1 MYKYTYLYYVDLVG
15 TQFWIDVMSVFISS
29 GSIFTGIISPGK
41 NCILASFC
49 ARCISCGRTGD
60 VADTGGEIWTEGGGV
75 SSLHG
80 SADEVGDDG
89 SWSGVVTGLWTGLPC
104 SSTLLVDDDLSSET
118 FLFTIFVQS
127 VGRSSIP
134 IPCSVCP
141 MRYRTVSLPHSLPIL
156 QSFFSCTSYGLTW
169 WINFPFLVVDMV
181 YFPAVTLYASF
192 FVAWLKTVS
201 DVFRYSCFT

>member
-1 MYKYTYLYYVDLVG
+1 MHIYYTDLVG
-15 TQFWIDVMSVFISS
+15 TQFCNDVMSVFISS
-29 GSIFTGIISPGK
+29 GSIFTGIIK
-41 NCILASFC
+41 NWIPAPFC
-49 ARCISCGRTGD
+49 AKCGCTGD
-60 VADTGGEIWTEGGGV
+60 VDNTDGEIWEGGGV

-80 SADEVGDDG
+80 SAEEVGDDCG
-89 SWSGVVTGLWTGLPC
+89 RWSVLVTGLWAGLWAGLPC

-118 FLFTIFVQS
+118 FLLTIFVQS

-134 IPCSVCP
+134 MPWSVCP
-141 MRYRTVSLPHSLPIL
+141 IRYCTVNLPHSLPIL

-169 WINFPFLVVDMV
+169 WINFPFLVVDIV

-201 DVFRYSCFT
+201 DVFLYSCFT

>member
-1 MYKYTYLYYVDLVG
+1 MGRKKWKTIILLLRIHYTDLVG
-15 TQFWIDVMSVFISS
+15 TQFCNDVMSVFISS

-41 NCILASFC
+41 NCIPPSLWVKC
-49 ARCISCGRTGD
+49 GD
-60 VADTGGEIWTEGGGV
+60 VDNTDGEIWAEEGGV

-80 SADEVGDDG
+80 SAGEVGDDCGG
-89 SWSGVVTGLWTGLPC
+89 SSSGLWAGLPC

-118 FLFTIFVQS
+118 FLLTIFVQS
-127 VGRSSIP
+127 VGRSSISM
-134 IPCSVCP
+134 PCSVCP
-141 MRYRTVSLPHSLPIL
+141 IRYCTVNLPHSLPIL

-169 WINFPFLVVDMV
+169 WINFPFLVVDIV

-201 DVFRYSCFT
+201 DVFLYSCFT